1 VQFPDTHPV
10 FGPFATVV
18 AAVLFGYALLVE
30 PLWGRHVYR
39 GLERRRED
47 DPAALVRVY
56 RLAVGTQWTWT
67 ALVLA
72 AVAVAP
78 GLRARDIG
86 VRLPRMDPFAYGL
99 AGALVVVT
107 LVTTVA
113 WRSAVRRGTPIPGQE
128 NIAAMLPRTTAE
140 RGHAAV
146 AAVTAGVCE
155 ELLFRGFFIA
165 AGIGVLRLPAAV
177 AVVVSVVV
185 FALAHLY
192 QGWRGMI
199 GVTAITVV
207 FTVLYVRSGSLLLPV
222 VLHVVTDLR
231 GLLLVPDGAR
241 SSAGK

>member
-30 PLWGRHVYR
+30 PFWGRHVYR
-39 GLERRRED
+39 RLERRRAD
-47 DPAALVRVY
+47 DPMALVRVY
-56 RLAVGTQWTWT
+56 RLAIGTQWTWT
-67 ALVLA
+67 AMVLV

-78 GLRARDIG
+78 GLRFRDLG
-86 VRLPRMDPFAYGL
+86 VRLPRADPFAYGL
-99 AGALVVVT
+99 AGALVVVMV
-107 LVTTVA
+107 VTTFA
-113 WRSAVRRGTPIPGQE
+113 WRAAARQGTPIPGQE
-128 NIAAMLPRTTAE
+128 NIAAMLPRTTGE
-140 RGHAAV
+140 RGYAA
-146 AAVTAGVCE
+146 AAALTAGVCE
-155 ELLFRGFFIA
+155 EALFRGFFIA

-231 GLLLVPDGAR
+231 GLLLVPAAR
-241 SSAGK
+241 SAEE